1 MTVVSAKSTFVDVY
15 KQEVSLN
22 FEIAK
27 ENYKLTQTNLYILG
41 PEKMQSSVQFLE
53 ST

>member
-15 KQEVSLN
+15 KQEISLS

-41 PEKMQSSVQFLE
+41 PEKMQSSVQCLE